1 MIIAD
6 WQRVLL
12 NKVAEARAEEKAWL
26 ADFEERKKRE
36 KETGRAQFRA
46 RMLNDMAA
54 ALAAGVPKAQVS
66 RAYGTATFANVPMG
80 REAVEL
86 AQQLTFQPASN
97 VSSEPKPEVKAA
109 PPSKE
114 APAEGFIP
122 ENVVFTTYLGTRD
135 DENDFGAPIWVEDWE
150 VVDPSGSV
158 QTATVY
164 GAQEGTEDQSPAWGV
179 NFDLAAGVDT
189 DTEMDVLSAVTMYE
203 DVFHSAWR
211 TAKGGT
217 A

>member
-1 MIIAD
+1 MILAR
-6 WQRVLL
+6 WQYDLL
-12 NKVAEARAEEKAWL
+12 DKVAEARAAEKAWL
-26 ADFEERKKRE
+26 NDFEERKKRE
-36 KETGRAQFRA
+36 KEAGRRQFQER
-46 RMLNDMAA
+46 LTNDMAA
-54 ALAAGVPKAQVS
+54 ALAVGIPKSRVAQ
-66 RAYGTATFANVPMG
+66 AYGTTSFLNIPVAQ
-80 REAVEL
+80 EAVEQAKTISVMPVPNNTSL
-86 AQQLTFQPASN
+86 
-97 VSSEPKPEVKAA
+97 PKPEVKAA

-122 ENVVFTTYLGTRD
+122 ENVVFTTCLGTRD
-135 DENDFGAPIWVEDWE
+135 GENDFGAPIWVEDWE

-158 QTATVY
+158 HTATVY

-211 TAKGGT
+211 MAKGGT

>member
-6 WQRVLL
+6 WQYELL

-46 RMLNDMAA
+46 RMKEAMAA
-54 ALAAGVPKAQVS
+54 ALASGLPKSRVAQ
-66 RAYGTATFANVPMG
+66 AYGTTSFLNIPVARDAI
-80 REAVEL
+80 AL
-86 AQQLTFQPASN
+86 ASSLDPRPRI
-97 VSSEPKPEVKAA
+97 SEPKPEVKAA

-122 ENVVFTTYLGTRD
+122 ENVVFTTCLGTRD
-135 DENDFGAPIWVEDWE
+135 GENDFGAPIWLEQWE

-158 QTATVY
+158 QSATVY

-179 NFDLAAGVDT
+179 NFDLAEGVDT

-203 DVFHSAWR
+203 DVFHSAWSM
-211 TAKGGT
+211 AKGG
-217 A
+217 AA